1 MNLQR
6 SGCHGRGDWGLR
18 TLLRIGWPVFTIL
31 LVALLLASRFW
42 AAGWIFIIMRIPHI
56 VQASVH
62 AVIHIAFIG
71 TALRKDRPTGP
82 VLRMAGLSSLAFT
95 ASILLQ
101 FDLGDGNGWLVI
113 TALVDGDPGLKQ
125 HTFVE
130 AISRISLVW
139 DPALLVPHLVT
150 LFIMLRTMAAWPDRA
165 PPDPP

>member
-1 MNLQR
+1 LK
-6 SGCHGRGDWGLR
+6 

-31 LVALLLASRFW
+31 LVALLLTLRTW
-42 AAGWIFIIMRIPHI
+42 AEGWIFIVMRIPHI
-56 VQASVH
+56 VQASFH
-62 AVIHIAFIG
+62 AVIHIAFIR
-71 TALRKDRPTGP
+71 TAIRKDRPIGP

-125 HTFVE
+125 RDFVE

-139 DPALLVPHLVT
+139 DPALLIPHLMT
-150 LFIMLRTMAAWPDRA
+150 LFVMLRTMASWSD
-165 PPDPP
+165 